1 MLLASDQPQL
11 WAIKDLS
18 SGQPML
24 GCSTCPERHPCG
36 GLHVAAG
43 GAQAIDCMG
52 MCKCEDPS
60 KCDVVCPA
68 APSRYWRR
76 IIEVHGLDLASIPV
90 ARSLPLPKLPEVA
103 LLLEGNIGDGKP
115 SRVHSLAA
123 VPLSMTVAGGG
134 RQTRAKTR
142 KELEQTFGI
151 SPRDGWIASG
161 VEKDSHVERMWR
173 LPTPRRTWE
182 GLKRAGVIFATTPNF
197 STYADVPRHDNLHAM
212 MRIAWTWYEMVE
224 SGLPTALHVN
234 GRTDHDFVRWG
245 QFAMRQPGLRAVAF
259 EFLTGAEPKEDG
271 RRYVDRLKRL
281 VRESGRR
288 DLRLVLRSGAN
299 WVPELREH
307 FEEVMLIDSGP
318 YFKTIKRQRQEVGP
332 SGKPVFRS
340 HKTAGRAG
348 VYALYC
354 HNERAKLATYAGLL
368 RQGTPVQGALPFEAA
383 EPTQPKPA
391 TTAVRAVPQPQ
402 LELDLFEAS
411 T

>member
-1 MLLASDQPQL
+1 MLAASHQPQL

-18 SGQPML
+18 NGQPML
-24 GCSTCPERHPCG
+24 GCSSCPERRLCG
-36 GLHVAAG
+36 GLHVTAG

-52 MCKCEDPS
+52 MCRCQDPA

-76 IIEVHGLDLASIPV
+76 IIEVHGLDLEAIPV
-90 ARSLPLPKLPEVA
+90 ARVLPLPTLPEVA

-115 SRVHSLAA
+115 SRAHAFAA

-142 KELEQTFGI
+142 KELEQTFGVA
-151 SPRDGWIASG
+151 PRDGWIASG

-182 GLKRAGVIFATTPNF
+182 SLKRAGVIFATTPNF

-224 SGLPTALHVN
+224 SGLPTALHIN

-245 QFAMRQPGLRAVAF
+245 QFAKRQPGLRAVAF

-271 RRYVDRLKRL
+271 RRYVDRLRL
-281 VRESGRR
+281 FAQESARK
-288 DLRLVLRSGAN
+288 DLRLVLRSGAS
-299 WVPELREH
+299 WVLELREH
-307 FEEVMLIDSGP
+307 FKEVMLIDSGP
-318 YFKTIKRQRQEVGP
+318 YFKTIKRQRQEAGP
-332 SGKPVFRS
+332 NGTPVFRS
-340 HKTAGRAG
+340 HKTVGRAEMH
-348 VYALYC
+348 ALFL
-354 HNERAKLATYAGLL
+354 HNAKAKLAIHAGLL
-368 RQGTPVQGALPFEAA
+368 RPGTPTQGALSFEPARPTRSESAPAMA
-383 EPTQPKPA
+383 E
-391 TTAVRAVPQPQ
+391 VVEQPQ
-402 LELDLFEAS
+402 LDLFEAI